1 MWKNVTSVHL
11 PLFTAVIGP
20 VFLPVTSWR
29 RQLLVQVCLCWNS
42 GFIYTFFSCLRCP
55 RLCPPPLPSHEDFIY
70 SFASSATKKI
80 SDSVVGTAQT
90 IKKTVEEGKIDGII
104 DNVSALVL
112 SPVFLYWVLP
122 FFTSVCC
129 SLSWPHLWIWLWT
142 VVCIYL
148 WVWRHT
154 HPIGSKFDGVIWW
167 MWWRHWN
174 DVTEL
179 LITVNCWI
187 IIIIIIS
194 PLSWI

>member
-55 RLCPPPLPSHEDFIY
+55 RLCPPPPLPSHEDFIY

-112 SPVFLYWVLP
+112 CPVFLYWVLP
-122 FFTSVCC
+122 FFYQC
-129 SLSWPHLWIWLWT
+129 
-142 VVCIYL
+142 
-148 WVWRHT
+148 
-154 HPIGSKFDGVIWW
+154 
-167 MWWRHWN
+167 
-174 DVTEL
+174 L
-179 LITVNCWI
+179 LFTQLTTFVNMTVNCCLYLFVGVTSHSSHWFQVWW
-187 IIIIIIS
+187 S
-194 PLSWI
+194 HMVDVVEALEWRHRTAYYC